1 MNTLCR
7 VLVVSLALLPC
18 QISQAQESIEPP
30 PQPPPPEGACLLP
43 TGEWCWSTVRT
54 VYGEPCTCPT
64 QYGLQEG
71 VTQ

>member
-7 VLVVSLALLPC
+7 VVVVVSLTLLSG
-18 QISQAQESIEPP
+18 QTSLAQDGTVPLT
-30 PQPPPPEGACLLP
+30 PPPEGACLLP
-43 TGEWCWSTVRT
+43 SGEWCWSTVRT

-64 QYGLQEG
+64 QFGLQEG